1 MHPHQRSAS
10 WTPTR
15 AHTDEGQTTGQR
27 QLSPHAPRI
36 RPDPVATM
44 ARAAAVLT
52 ALLIT
57 AITML
62 APSGAAH
69 ASANKCSGGLHR
81 SCVDVKGK
89 HRHVDRIRS
98 QIIPAGKSCIYGHSQ
113 VMIGGRHY
121 ADSNLGRDD
130 HYCGTGYPGQ
140 KITTWTWYVKR
151 AYTKGTKICAKFW
164 QQIDGRYRER
174 GNACATVG

>member
-1 MHPHQRSAS
+1 MHAHQKV
-10 WTPTR
+10 TPLVP
-15 AHTDEGQTTGQR
+15 AGADTDRGKPTGQFPLPPPAGR
-27 QLSPHAPRI
+27 VSLNPATRI
-36 RPDPVATM
+36 
-44 ARAAAVLT
+44 ARAGALLVS
-52 ALLIT
+52 LLIT
-57 AITML
+57 AIPVI
-62 APSGAAH
+62 AASGPAH

-98 QIIPAGKSCIYGHSQ
+98 QIIPAGESCIYGHSQ

-130 HYCGTGYPGQ
+130 HYCGTGYPGK

-151 AYTKGTKICAKFW
+151 SYAKGTKICAKFW
-164 QQIDGRYRER
+164 QKIDGRYRER